1 MSEKRR
7 DPQVNPFAS
16 RMRALKDKPS
26 SPTNNTNSSQNQQ
39 PSSVSPSVS
48 RSKNIFAS
56 RINEAKKA
64 NSSASATSVGLK
76 TPAFYQIKRELH
88 SQLLNEI
95 SPEDLAGE
103 INEYEIKEQIGMTV
117 NALALQ
123 RGIPLTNTQ
132 KSLIISELTDEV
144 LGFGPLEQL
153 LRDDQISEIMING
166 HKAIFVEKG
175 GQVSRIKEM
184 LFENEEHLLHV
195 IRRITIRIG
204 RRVDNSSPM
213 VDARLPDGS
222 RVNAVIPPLAL
233 DGSTLTIRKFPKTA
247 LLMEDLVGFGALT
260 KSMSK
265 FLELCVKGKLNMLV
279 VGGTGS
285 GKTTLLNALSAF
297 IPNEERIITIEDAA
311 ELRLHEYI
319 DHVVRLETRPA
330 NAEGQGQVLARDLVK
345 NALRMRPT
353 RIIVGECRGGETLDM
368 LQAMNTG
375 HEGSMSTTHAN
386 NTREALK
393 RLEALTLMSG
403 LDLPL
408 KTIREMIAGTIN
420 LIVIQA
426 RFSDGSRRIKQISEI
441 TGMEGEVITT
451 QDIFVFKQTGLNEE
465 QKIVGHFMPTGVLP
479 KCLPH
484 LRSLG
489 MEFGMEL
496 FAPDA
501 RSGNARSHA
510 QSRAR

>member
-1 MSEKRR
+1 MNPQKNP
-7 DPQVNPFAS
+7 DPSPNPFAS
-16 RMRALKDKPS
+16 RIKALKNKANLVANNTKIQGVQGALKKPS
-26 SPTNNTNSSQNQQ
+26 PD
-39 PSSVSPSVS
+39 
-48 RSKNIFAS
+48 NIFAN
-56 RINEAKKA
+56 RINQAKEASGNNA
-64 NSSASATSVGLK
+64 VASTSLK
-76 TPAFYQIKRELH
+76 TPAFYQIKKELH

-95 SPEDLAGE
+95 SPEELAGE
-103 INEYEIKEQIGMTV
+103 VNEFEIKEQIGVTV
-117 NALALQ
+117 SALAARQ
-123 RGIPLTNTQ
+123 GIPLTNAQ
-132 KSLIISELTDEV
+132 RSLIISELTDEV

-153 LRDDQISEIMING
+153 LRDSEISEIMING
-166 HKAIFVEKG
+166 HKTIFVEKN
-175 GQVSRIKEM
+175 GQVKKVKEM

-195 IRRITIRIG
+195 VRRIAIRVG
-204 RRVDNSSPM
+204 RRVDTSSPM

-233 DGSTLTIRKFPKTA
+233 NGSTVTIRKFPKTA
-247 LLMEDLVGFGALT
+247 LLMKNLVDFGALT
-260 KSMSK
+260 QNMGE
-265 FLELCVKGKLNMLV
+265 FLEMCVKGKLNIMV

-285 GKTTLLNALSAF
+285 GKTTLLNALSSF

-311 ELRLHEYI
+311 ELKLHEYI

-330 NAEGQGQVLARDLVK
+330 NAEGKGQVMARDLVK
-345 NALRMRPT
+345 NALRMRPN

-408 KTIREMIAGTIN
+408 KTIREMIAGTVN
-420 LIVIQA
+420 MIVIQS
-426 RFSDGSRRIKQISEI
+426 RFSDGSRKIKQISEI

-465 QKIVGHFMPTGVLP
+465 QKIVGHFMPTGILP
-479 KCLPH
+479 KCLPR

-489 MEFGMEL
+489 MEVGMGL
-496 FAPDA
+496 FAPD
-501 RSGNARSHA
+501 SKTNLK
-510 QSRAR
+510 SRN